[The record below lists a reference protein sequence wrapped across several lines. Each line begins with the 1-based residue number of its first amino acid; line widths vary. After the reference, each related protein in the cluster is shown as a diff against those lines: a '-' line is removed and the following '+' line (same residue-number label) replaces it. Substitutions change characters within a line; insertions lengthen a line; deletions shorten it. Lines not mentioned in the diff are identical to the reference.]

1 MVQSFLLWLVVRHVT
16 LLRSVNISQ
25 SWTLSFWNL
34 YLASYLQISECVP
47 ADPAGQICRIPHNHS
62 DSKLG
67 IGYIYSTREILHN
80 FSTYEAREKLRVR
93 GTHCMSFAVAYMVWT
108 GKWEG
113 DWRERRIPVAF
124 PFRSFPPPPLR
135 SCAFHRGYYS
145 CVSHCFISI
154 FFFIPSLAIHY
165 NPSSKGLAVATS
177 EQIALLPLKNK

>member
-1 MVQSFLLWLVVRHVT
+1 MFLK
-16 LLRSVNISQ
+16 IK
-25 SWTLSFWNL
+25 L
-34 YLASYLQISECVP
+34 YLLKFFVTSYIQISECVP
-47 ADPAGQICRIPHNHS
+47 ADPAGQICRMPHYHS

-93 GTHCMSFAVAYMVWT
+93 GTYRMSFAVAYIYMVWT

-113 DWRERRIPVAF
+113 DWRETRGGFQSLFPFALFLPLPSPLAPATEATNLVSPVAL
-124 PFRSFPPPPLR
+124 SQ
-135 SCAFHRGYYS
+135 
-145 CVSHCFISI
+145 

>member
-25 SWTLSFWNL
+25 SWNL

-47 ADPAGQICRIPHNHS
+47 ADPAGQICRMPHNHS

-113 DWRERRIPVAF
+113 IGERGGF
-124 PFRSFPPPPLR
+124 QSLSPFALFLPLP
-135 SCAFHRGYYS
+135 SALAPFHRGYYS